1 MLSAVSPCQPC
12 GFVWPVYRPG
22 DHDEFVP
29 AKPSSGVGV
38 FGAALEC
45 TRDAGQELIP
55 GCMAVGNV
63 FDLRQDQ
70 AGASFPRPV
79 KWGAV
84 DPSPYFRVVGPG
96 ELAGR
101 LSGVSNAIAIG
112 ERSNV
117 ARNSCSES
125 ASRVWTRE
133 FSMAIA
139 ACAAN

>member
-29 AKPSSGVGV
+29 AKPSNGVGV
-38 FGAALEC
+38 FDAALEC

-70 AGASFPRPV
+70 AGASFPRAV
-79 KWGAV
+79 KWGC
-84 DPSPYFRVVGPG
+84 SGPVPI
-96 ELAGR
+96 LAGG